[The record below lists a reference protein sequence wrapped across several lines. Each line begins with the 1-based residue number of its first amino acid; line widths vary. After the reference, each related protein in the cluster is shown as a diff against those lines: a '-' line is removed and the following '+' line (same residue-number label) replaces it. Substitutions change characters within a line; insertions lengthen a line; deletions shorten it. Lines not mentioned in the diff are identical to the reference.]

1 MSIEFKLPDLG
12 ENIESGDVVALLV
25 KVGDRIETQQAVL
38 ELETDKA
45 VIEVPSSLG
54 GVVKEIHVQEGDK
67 AMVGQLLLTI
77 DSDGVGQVAERPRE
91 EASASEVPPPPEP
104 PPEEARPEQA
114 ETVEKEADEKA
125 SPPDQAAAVVA
136 FAARPSTDQEGL
148 QRVVPASPAIR
159 RVAREL
165 GVDIRRVTGTG
176 PRGRITKDDLQQAA
190 AGEAP
195 AGRQPQG
202 LPSASQPDFARWGEI
217 ETESFTNVR
226 RVTAERMAHNWLTVP
241 HVTQHDECDVTEL
254 EKRRKQYAARAE
266 AAGTKLT
273 VTAIIIK
280 LLASALKL
288 FPDFNASIDAEGQR
302 IIYKKY
308 IHIGVAVDTPRGLL
322 VPVIRDVDQK
332 NIIQIAVELQ
342 EVAGRARDGKLTLDE
357 MQGGTFTV
365 TNLGGI
371 GGTSFTPIVNWP
383 EVAILGV
390 SRSAVKAVFRDG
402 SLVPRTMLPLSLSY
416 DHRLINGANAARFL
430 RWLSESLEDPF
441 LSILEG

>member
-1 MSIEFKLPDLG
+1 MEFKLPDLG

-25 KVGDRIETQQAVL
+25 KVGDRIEPQQAVL

-54 GVVKEIHVQEGDK
+54 GLVQKIHVQEGDK

-77 DSDGVGQVAERPRE
+77 DSEGASQVAEKLPEVEASTAEVSPPPERRAE
-91 EASASEVPPPPEP
+91 EASPERTEP
-104 PPEEARPEQA
+104 L
-114 ETVEKEADEKA
+114 EKKEGGKA
-125 SPPDQAAAVVA
+125 SRPDQTAAVVA
-136 FAARPSTDQEGL
+136 FAARPATSQATL
-148 QRVVPASPAIR
+148 QKVIPASPAIR

-176 PRGRITKDDLQQAA
+176 PRGRITKEDLQQAA

-195 AGRQPQG
+195 AARSAQS
-202 LPSASQPDFARWGEI
+202 LPWARLPDFARWGEI

-226 RVTAERMAHNWLTVP
+226 RATAQRMAHSWLTIP

-266 AAGTKLT
+266 AAGTRLT

-280 LLASALKL
+280 LLVSALKL
-288 FPDFNASIDAEGQR
+288 FPDFNASLDAEGQK

-342 EVAGRARDGKLTLDE
+342 ELAGRARDRKLTLDE

-390 SRSAVKAVFRDG
+390 SRSAPRPVFREG

-416 DHRLINGANAARFL
+416 DHRLIDGAKAARFL
-430 RWLSESLEDPF
+430 RWLSDSLEDPF

>member
-1 MSIEFKLPDLG
+1 MEFKLPDLG

-25 KVGDRIETQQAVL
+25 KVGDRIEPQQAVL

-54 GVVKEIHVQEGDK
+54 GVVQEIHVQEGDK

-77 DSDGVGQVAERPRE
+77 DSDGSGQAAEKPRE
-91 EASASEVPPPPEP
+91 EETSTAQVPPPAEP
-104 PPEEARPEQA
+104 KAEEARPEQA
-114 ETVEKEADEKA
+114 EPVEKKADGKA
-125 SPPDQAAAVVA
+125 SRPDQA
-136 FAARPSTDQEGL
+136 TL
-148 QRVVPASPAIR
+148 QRVIPASPAIR

-195 AGRQPQG
+195 AGRPPQS
-202 LPSASQPDFARWGEI
+202 LPPARPPDFTRWGEI

-226 RVTAERMAHNWLTVP
+226 RVTAQRMAHNWLTIP

-254 EKRRKQYAARAE
+254 EKRRKQYAGRAE
-266 AAGTKLT
+266 AAGTRLT

-280 LLASALKL
+280 LLISALKL
-288 FPDFNASIDAEGQR
+288 FPDFNASIDAQGQT

-342 EVAGRARDGKLTLDE
+342 EVAGRARDGKLALDE

-390 SRSAVKAVFRDG
+390 SRSACKPVFRDG

-416 DHRLINGANAARFL
+416 DHRLIDGASAARFL
-430 RWLSESLEDPF
+430 RWLSDSLEDPF

>member
-1 MSIEFKLPDLG
+1 MLMEFKLPDLG

-25 KVGDRIETQQAVL
+25 KVGDRIEPQQAVL

-54 GVVKEIHVQEGDK
+54 GLVQEIHVQEGDK

-77 DSDGVGQVAERPRE
+77 DSEGAGQVAEKPQ
-91 EASASEVPPPPEP
+91 A
-104 PPEEARPEQA
+104 EEARLELA
-114 ETVEKEADEKA
+114 EPAEKKA
-125 SPPDQAAAVVA
+125 GGRASRPDQAAAVVA
-136 FAARPSTDQEGL
+136 FAARPATDQATL
-148 QRVVPASPAIR
+148 QRVIPASPAIR

-165 GVDIRRVTGTG
+165 GVDIHRVTGTG
-176 PRGRITKDDLQQAA
+176 PKGRITKDDLQQAA
-190 AGEAP
+190 AGGAP
-195 AGRQPQG
+195 AARPPSS
-202 LPSASQPDFARWGEI
+202 LPSASLPDFARWGEI
-217 ETESFTNVR
+217 ETESFTSVR
-226 RVTAERMAHNWLTVP
+226 RVTAQRMAHNWLTIP

-254 EKRRKQYAARAE
+254 EKRREQYGARAE
-266 AAGTKLT
+266 AAGTRLT

-288 FPDFNASIDAEGQR
+288 FPDFNASIDAQGQR

-322 VPVIRDVDQK
+322 VPVVRNVDQK

-390 SRSAVKAVFRDG
+390 SRSAAKPVFRDG

-416 DHRLINGANAARFL
+416 DHRLIDGANAARFL
-430 RWLSESLEDPF
+430 RWLSDSLEDPF

>member
-1 MSIEFKLPDLG
+1 MSMEFKLPDLG

-25 KVGDRIETQQAVL
+25 KVGDRIEPQQAVL

-54 GVVKEIHVQEGDK
+54 GLVQEIHVQEGDK

-77 DSDGVGQVAERPRE
+77 DSEGAGQVAEKPRE
-91 EASASEVPPPPEP
+91 E
-104 PPEEARPEQA
+104 EARLESA
-114 ETVEKEADEKA
+114 EPVEKKA
-125 SPPDQAAAVVA
+125 GGRASRPDQA
-136 FAARPSTDQEGL
+136 TL
-148 QRVVPASPAIR
+148 QRVIPASPAIR

-165 GVDIRRVTGTG
+165 GVDIHRVTGSG
-176 PRGRITKDDLQQAA
+176 PKGRITKDDLQQAA
-190 AGEAP
+190 AGGAP
-195 AGRQPQG
+195 AARPRSS

-217 ETESFTNVR
+217 ETESFTSVR
-226 RVTAERMAHNWLTVP
+226 RVTAQRMAHNWLTIP

-254 EKRRKQYAARAE
+254 EKRREQYGARAE
-266 AAGTKLT
+266 AAGARLT

-280 LLASALKL
+280 LLVAALKL
-288 FPDFNASIDAEGQR
+288 FPDFNASIDAQGQR

-322 VPVIRDVDQK
+322 VPVVRNVDQK

-390 SRSAVKAVFRDG
+390 SRSAAKPVFRDG

-416 DHRLINGANAARFL
+416 DHRLIDGANAARFL
-430 RWLSESLEDPF
+430 RWLSDSLEDPF

>member
-1 MSIEFKLPDLG
+1 MEFKLPDLG

-25 KVGDRIETQQAVL
+25 KVGDRIEPQQSVL

-45 VIEVPSSLG
+45 VIEVPSSVG
-54 GVVKEIHVQEGDK
+54 GLVQEIHVQEGDK
-67 AMVGQLLLTI
+67 AMVGQLILTI
-77 DSDGVGQVAERPRE
+77 DSDGAGQAAEK
-91 EASASEVPPPPEP
+91 PPEEPESSAEISP
-104 PPEEARPEQA
+104 PQEIQPEEARPEQA
-114 ETVEKEADEKA
+114 EPVEKKA
-125 SPPDQAAAVVA
+125 VGNTRLPDQASAVIA
-136 FAARPSTDQEGL
+136 FAARPSTDQGRL
-148 QRVVPASPAIR
+148 QRVIPASPAIR
-159 RVAREL
+159 RMAREL
-165 GVDIRRVTGTG
+165 GVDIRRVAGTG
-176 PRGRITKDDLQQAA
+176 PRGRITKEDLQQAA

-195 AGRQPQG
+195 TARLPQG
-202 LPSASQPDFARWGEI
+202 PPSAGLPDFARWGEI

-226 RVTAERMAHNWLTVP
+226 RLTAERMAHNWLTIP

-254 EKRRKQYAARAE
+254 EKRRKQYTARAE

-288 FPDFNASIDAEGQR
+288 FPDFNASIDAEAQR
-302 IIYKKY
+302 IIFKKY
-308 IHIGVAVDTPRGLL
+308 IHIGVAVETPRGLL

-332 NIIQIAVELQ
+332 NIIEIAVELQ
-342 EVAGRARDGKLTLDE
+342 EIAGRARDRKLSLDE

-371 GGTSFTPIVNWP
+371 GGTAFTPIVNWP

-390 SRSAVKAVFRDG
+390 SRSVVKPVFRK
-402 SLVPRTMLPLSLSY
+402 SSFEPRTILPLSLSY
-416 DHRLINGANAARFL
+416 DHRLIDGANAARFL
-430 RWLSESLEDPF
+430 RWVSASLEDPF

>member
-1 MSIEFKLPDLG
+1 MEFKLPDLG

-25 KVGDRIETQQAVL
+25 KVGDRIEPQQSVL

-54 GVVKEIHVQEGDK
+54 GLVQEIHVQEGDK
-67 AMVGQLLLTI
+67 AMVGQLILTI
-77 DSDGVGQVAERPRE
+77 DSDGAGEAGEKPPEEPESSAEI
-91 EASASEVPPPPEP
+91 SPPPEIQA
-104 PPEEARPEQA
+104 EEARPEQA
-114 ETVEKEADEKA
+114 EPVEKKA
-125 SPPDQAAAVVA
+125 VGNTQLLDQASAVIA
-136 FAARPSTDQEGL
+136 FAARPSTDQGGL
-148 QRVVPASPAIR
+148 QRVIPASPAIR

-165 GVDIRRVTGTG
+165 GVDIRRVAGTG

-195 AGRQPQG
+195 AARLPQSP
-202 LPSASQPDFARWGEI
+202 PSAGLPDFARWGEI
-217 ETESFTNVR
+217 ETESFTRVR
-226 RVTAERMAHNWLTVP
+226 RLTAERMAHNWLTIP

-254 EKRRKQYAARAE
+254 EKRRKQYTARAE
-266 AAGTKLT
+266 AAGTRLT

-288 FPDFNASIDAEGQR
+288 FPDFNASIDVEAQR
-302 IIYKKY
+302 IIFKKT
-308 IHIGVAVDTPRGLL
+308 IHIGVAVETPRGLL

-332 NIIQIAVELQ
+332 NIIQIALELQ
-342 EVAGRARDGKLTLDE
+342 EVAGRARDGKLSLEE

-390 SRSAVKAVFRDG
+390 SRSVVKPVFRDG
-402 SLVPRTMLPLSLSY
+402 SFEPRTILPLSLSY
-416 DHRLINGANAARFL
+416 DHRLIDGANAARFL
-430 RWLSESLEDPF
+430 RWVSASLEDPF

>member
-1 MSIEFKLPDLG
+1 MSMEFKLPDLG

-25 KVGDRIETQQAVL
+25 KVGDRIEPQQAVL

-54 GVVKEIHVQEGDK
+54 GRVQEIHVQVGDK

-77 DSDGVGQVAERPRE
+77 DSDGASQAKARPPEE
-91 EASASEVPPPPEP
+91 EASTAEVLPPLDPQA
-104 PPEEARPEQA
+104 EEAAPESTEPVGKKADGEASRP
-114 ETVEKEADEKA
+114 DL
-125 SPPDQAAAVVA
+125 
-136 FAARPSTDQEGL
+136 EGL
-148 QRVVPASPAIR
+148 QRVIPASPAVR
-159 RVAREL
+159 RKAREL

-190 AGEAP
+190 SGEEQ
-195 AGRQPQG
+195 AGRPAQS
-202 LPSASQPDFARWGEI
+202 LPSASLPDFARWGEI
-217 ETESFTNVR
+217 QTESFTNVR
-226 RVTAERMAHNWLTVP
+226 RVTAERMARNWLTIP

-266 AAGTKLT
+266 AAGTRLT

-288 FPDFNASIDAEGQR
+288 FPDFNASLDAQGQK

-308 IHIGVAVDTPRGLL
+308 LHIGVAVDTPRGLL

-342 EVAGRARDGKLTLDE
+342 EVAGRARDGRLTLDE

-371 GGTSFTPIVNWP
+371 GGTLFTPIVNWP

-390 SRSAVKAVFRDG
+390 SRSACKPVFRDG
-402 SLVPRTMLPLSLSY
+402 SLAPRTILPLSLSY
-416 DHRLINGANAARFL
+416 DHRLIDGANAARFL
-430 RWLSESLEDPF
+430 RWLCESLEDSF